1 MEPDLGPMPQA
12 VDDYVIPEESL
23 LGSCSGV
30 EMVPSSEFVTP
41 LSPTKRFGAR
51 IAEDSMIPPESPDMK
66 FARNRL
72 GTLLTSIRQGETPWL
87 NPIDKKQTWIY
98 VNVIYT
104 FLSVREELHEHR
116 RGPGRPRKVQNK
128 DKQMVFEL
136 RGKPFELRDGRKDS
150 MYQLCRAWVRGK
162 SSEPCEPQMAPSP
175 PGDASLDLLV
185 MRDIVALPRARSP
198 YPEES
203 EWPDKANIDQFDSS
217 INPADM
223 DALRSEYARHWKQVK
238 AGWKSHTRRR
248 AQRYHRS
255 IRLLETVYHINQDTG
270 T

>member
-12 VDDYVIPEESL
+12 VDEYVMPEESL

-30 EMVPSSEFVTP
+30 EIVPSSEFVTP

-51 IAEDSMIPPESPDMK
+51 IAEDTMVPPESPDMK

-87 NPIDKKQTWIY
+87 NSIDKKQT
-98 VNVIYT
+98 
-104 FLSVREELHEHR
+104 EESHELR
-116 RGPGRPRKVQNK
+116 RGPGRPRKMQSK

-136 RGKPFELRDGRKDS
+136 RGKPFELRDGRTDS

-162 SSEPCEPQMAPSP
+162 SSDPCEPQVAPSP
-175 PGDASLDLLV
+175 PGDTSLDLLV

-198 YPEES
+198 YPEKS
-203 EWPDKANIDQFDSS
+203 EWPDKADIDQFDASV
-217 INPADM
+217 NPADM
-223 DALRSEYARHWKQVK
+223 VALRSEYARHWKQVK
-238 AGWKSHTRRR
+238 AGWKLHTRRR

-255 IRLLETVYHINQDTG
+255 IRLLETVYHINQETAA
-270 T
+270 

>member
-1 MEPDLGPMPQA
+1 
-12 VDDYVIPEESL
+12 
-23 LGSCSGV
+23 
-30 EMVPSSEFVTP
+30 
-41 LSPTKRFGAR
+41 
-51 IAEDSMIPPESPDMK
+51 MIPPESPDMK

-87 NPIDKKQTWIY
+87 NPIDKKQT
-98 VNVIYT
+98 
-104 FLSVREELHEHR
+104 LCQLPE
-116 RGPGRPRKVQNK
+116 
-128 DKQMVFEL
+128 MVFEL
-136 RGKPFELRDGRKDS
+136 RGKPFELRDGREDS

-162 SSEPCEPQMAPSP
+162 SSEPCEPPMAPSP

-217 INPADM
+217 INPAEM

-255 IRLLETVYHINQDTG
+255 IRLLETVYHINQDAG
-270 T
+270 N

>member
-12 VDDYVIPEESL
+12 VDEYVIPEESL

-30 EMVPSSEFVTP
+30 EIVPSSEFVTP

-51 IAEDSMIPPESPDMK
+51 IAEDSVLPPESPDMK
-66 FARNRL
+66 FARHRL

-87 NPIDKKQTWIY
+87 NPTDKKPA
-98 VNVIYT
+98 
-104 FLSVREELHEHR
+104 EESHELR

-162 SSEPCEPQMAPSP
+162 SSDPCEPQVVPSP
-175 PGDASLDLLV
+175 PCDTSLDLLV

-203 EWPDKANIDQFDSS
+203 EWPDKANIDPFDVSV
-217 INPADM
+217 NPEDM

-238 AGWKSHTRRR
+238 AEWRSHTRRR

-255 IRLLETVYHINQDTG
+255 IRLLETVYHINQETAA
-270 T
+270 